1 MGVSSGG
8 FACICLLLLFDF
20 VCIGVYVWWLMRL
33 GLFVVGMC
41 WSVLGARLWFV
52 VIGFCHGMVVSVN
65 WLNVVT

>member
-1 MGVSSGG
+1 MLVVAVLHV
-8 FACICLLLLFDF
+8 FACYCWLILFVL
-20 VCIGVYVWWLMRL
+20 VCMFGGLTRL